1 MLGGGRGKR
10 KILDGFRDRKDGRQI
25 VFRVNMFEGTAER
38 AEASR
43 MVEMRAAFHSPN
55 ASYFKPKN

>member
-25 VFRVNMFEGTAER
+25 VFRVNMVEGTAER

-43 MVEMRAAFHSPN
+43 MVEMRAAFSL
-55 ASYFKPKN
+55 AKC